1 MKVDPKSSEKTVHY
15 WFVSYAEVSA
25 DRIENIKV
33 CKLKTSTD
41 WMPHAKLTQAL
52 SYRSE
57 VTSEFDTD
65 ARIFNFFEITREQ
78 YDNIEYNS
86 IIDMT

>member
-15 WFVSYAEVSA
+15 WFASYAEVRTH
-25 DRIENIKV
+25 RIEDIKV
-33 CKLKTSTD
+33 CKLKTSTE

-52 SYRSE
+52 SYKSE
-57 VTSEFDTD
+57 VSSDFDSN

-78 YDNIEYNS
+78 YDNIEYNRA
-86 IIDMT
+86 IDMT